1 MKIAFF
7 RHFSISDEIIP
18 PLHFGYLAS
27 NLSRKHSVKIY
38 DQLRDRYSDE
48 KFIETILQ
56 EKPDILG
63 FSAFTKD
70 IKQIHDLVSRI
81 RPKLP
86 DTKIVL
92 GGVQMSIM
100 PEETYKYMEN
110 LIDFN
115 LTSVGKNT

>member
-18 PLHFGYLAS
+18 PLHFAYLAS
-27 NLSRKHSVKIY
+27 NFSRRHSVKIY

-48 KFIETILQ
+48 QLVGTILQ

-70 IKQIHDLVSRI
+70 LAS
-81 RPKLP
+81 
-86 DTKIVL
+86 
-92 GGVQMSIM
+92 
-100 PEETYKYMEN
+100 
-110 LIDFN
+110 
-115 LTSVGKNT
+115 